1 MATGSYG
8 FLLRLLRPQGWFIKL
23 VLLATGFGALALGYF
38 GYLDTVRTY
47 LDAPA
52 LTVSFE
58 SLSISPYKVLRG
70 LLVLAFFFWLAG
82 FLTSSFESYLKK
94 LSRMGQ
100 SNRIILSKIFQIFIY
115 TILFLAVLDVLGI
128 SLTALTVFSGAVGI
142 GLGFGLQK
150 VASNFISG
158 LILLFEKSVETD
170 DLVELNDGTVGFVR
184 RTGGRFT
191 LIETFDNRELMV
203 PNEDFIT
210 SRVVNWTLTSKQ
222 GRVELNVGVAYGSDY
237 ELVRKLLL
245 EAANEHALC
254 SKNNVPQ
261 CYMDAFADSSVNF
274 ILYLWL
280 DDITAGWRGVKSD
293 VMLSIV
299 KKFDEHAINIPFP
312 QRDVHLHSNDR
323 VSNEA

>member
-1 MATGSYG
+1 VAAGAYG
-8 FLLRLLRPQGWFIKL
+8 FILRLLRPQGWFIKL
-23 VLLATGFGALALGYF
+23 VLLAAGFGVLALGYL
-38 GYLDTVRTY
+38 GYLDAVRAY

-52 LTVSFE
+52 VTLSFE
-58 SLSISPYKVLRG
+58 SLSISPYRLLRG
-70 LLVLAFFFWLAG
+70 LLVLVFFFWLAG
-82 FLTSSFESYLKK
+82 FLTSSFESYLQK
-94 LSRMGQ
+94 LSRVGQ
-100 SNRIILSKIFQIFIY
+100 SNRNILSKIFQIVIY

-170 DLVELNDGTVGFVR
+170 DLVELNDGTIGFVR

-222 GRVELNVGVAYGSDY
+222 GRVELHVGVAYGSDY

-254 SKNNVPQ
+254 STKNVPQ
-261 CYMDAFADSSVNF
+261 CYMDVFADSSVNF
-274 ILYLWL
+274 ILYMWL

-293 VMLSIV
+293 VMFAIV
-299 KKFDEHAINIPFP
+299 RKFDEHAITIPFP

-323 VSNEA
+323 TSQ